1 MSTAAS
7 TRDEIEGGAADDV
20 DCDERGDGCR
30 RASTPDPSWQSPM
43 TFVANAAK
51 THYKLKGPLVS
62 LVVCGA
68 YI

>member
-51 THYKLKGPLVS
+51 THYLS
-62 LVVCGA
+62 
-68 YI
+68 